1 LTRSAI
7 KPRLLFPS
15 EEQLLEREQR
25 EEEADEEA
33 ATDIDV
39 EMTVAPT
46 EAAVLTP
53 VEQSFELEVTVS
65 PPSTVRKGRARKVK
79 IVEAGSSPLAGN
91 ASEEVEKVETMLL
104 SPPRVNGH
112 GKRKARSPFDDW
124 QRTKAGTGSSAG
136 TGDGLDGHEARVKR
150 TRASDV
156 A

>member
-1 LTRSAI
+1 MTRSAI

-33 ATDIDV
+33 ATDIDI
-39 EMTVAPT
+39 EMTAAPT
-46 EAAVLTP
+46 GAAVLMP
-53 VEQSFELEVTVS
+53 VEPSFELEVTVS

-79 IVEAGSSPLAGN
+79 IVEAGFSPLADN
-91 ASEEVEKVETMLL
+91 AGEEVEKVEAMLL

-124 QRTKAGTGSSAG
+124 QRTKATTSSSVGTE
-136 TGDGLDGHEARVKR
+136 DGVDGHVGRIKR
-150 TRASDV
+150 TRADD
-156 A
+156 AL